1 MQTLSRGRA
10 SACRPSGRSRKGRQR
25 CRGLGPA
32 SSGRWRSSRRIR
44 EAKVEKGGTS
54 EVGDKALACFYAGDE
69 AAACFGPGSTTTCGG
84 GAVVSRAIEEREFGS
99 FKQLLSVARESA
111 GPEILGHGHPTCD
124 APLLHV
130 SSFSY
135 DARHA

>member
-1 MQTLSRGRA
+1 VSRARAGVERAVAEQSEDSGSQGR
-10 SACRPSGRSRKGRQR
+10 
-25 CRGLGPA
+25 
-32 SSGRWRSSRRIR
+32 
-44 EAKVEKGGTS
+44 EGGTS

-84 GAVVSRAIEEREFGS
+84 GAVVSRATEEREFGS